1 MAEHR
6 VWSLNRLKSKYCDWT
21 FYSWNSLCCSGKL
34 NFSSSLRPPCSPH
47 HEGNMPAPF
56 TAVTNQTKKC
66 FLKRFWEKPFL
77 ESCYK
82 SRELSSYQ
90 LQGIQRHQELSQ
102 MIIQWSCCYNM
113 YYWTLQNVITLK
125 TLSPYFHNNKSSY
138 RGLQIPQ
145 KYFIFNFA
153 LLSIAPEG
161 WEQTDNWSKP
171 VLSHMSGQC
180 ET

>member
-21 FYSWNSLCCSGKL
+21 FYSSWNSLCCSDKL

-47 HEGNMPAPF
+47 HEGNTPAPF
-56 TAVTNQTKKC
+56 TAVTNQTKC

-90 LQGIQRHQELSQ
+90 LQGIQRHQEFSQ

-125 TLSPYFHNNKSSY
+125 TLSPYFYNNKSSY

-145 KYFIFNFA
+145 KYFILNFA
-153 LLSIAPEG
+153 LLSIAPE
-161 WEQTDNWSKP
+161 ELRTNW
-171 VLSHMSGQC
+171 
-180 ET
+180 